1 VAAFDAPAGC
11 AMIGSDKAIRWSTAV
26 AVIGVAV
33 VAAVVSYEHAYELV
47 HGHGET
53 GWTAHLIP
61 LTVDGLI
68 WASSMVMLDS
78 ARQGARAPMLARWL
92 LGLGIAATLA
102 ANVAHGLGHG
112 PIGAAVAAWPAVA
125 LVGSYELLM
134 MVIRSSQA
142 SAADASE
149 DGGEADPLQERAA
162 EVFAEQLSAERV
174 PSVRAIRAELH
185 VGQPRAQRL
194 RDYLAENLAA

>member
-1 VAAFDAPAGC
+1 
-11 AMIGSDKAIRWSTAV
+11 M
-26 AVIGVAV
+26 

-47 HGHGET
+47 HAHGET

-78 ARQGARAPMLARWL
+78 ARRKVPIPALARWL

-112 PIGAAVAAWPAVA
+112 LAGAAVGAWPAVA

-134 MVIRSSQA
+134 VIIHGAQSPKVSSEVPA
-142 SAADASE
+142 EVGTSTLAPSI
-149 DGGEADPLQERAA
+149 DPLHARAI
-162 EVFAEQLSAERV
+162 EEFADDVVAGRT
-174 PSVRAIRAELH
+174 PSIRAIRARLH
-185 VGQPRAQRL
+185 VGQPRAQQVR
-194 RDYLAENLAA
+194 AHLAATVRQAAAT

>member
-1 VAAFDAPAGC
+1 MAGT
-11 AMIGSDKAIRWSTAV
+11 GKAIRWSTAA

-33 VAAVVSYEHAYELV
+33 VAAVVSYEHAYALV
-47 HGHGET
+47 RAHGET

-78 ARQGARAPMLARWL
+78 ARRGVRVPTLARWL

-112 PIGAAVAAWPAVA
+112 PVGAAVGAWPAVA

-142 SAADASE
+142 APDSASGSAGAR
-149 DGGEADPLQERAA
+149 DPLQEAAA
-162 EVFAEQLSAERV
+162 ELFADHLAADRV
-174 PSVRAIRAELH
+174 PSVRAIRARLH

-194 RDYLAENLAA
+194 RDYLASGRAESPAA